1 MNNQLLNNQPEF
13 TKEIIETLLV
23 DENVRR
29 AVTRESHYM
38 FFHLYFSNYV
48 KYPTALFQKE
58 MFAITEN
65 DADKMAIIVAFRGS
79 AKSTIMTM
87 SYPLWA
93 ILGRMQKKCV
103 MILSQTQ
110 QQAKLHLTNVKR
122 ELEGNEL
129 LRNDLGPFQE
139 ESDEWGAYSL
149 VIPRYDAKIIAASSE
164 QSIRGIRHG
173 AHRPDLI
180 ICDDVEDLQSVKT
193 RESRAKTYAWFKG
206 EIVPCGDLDTK
217 IVLVGNLLHRDS
229 LLMRLKSEIEDKKI
243 RAIFKEYPMVDE
255 NDVILWP
262 GKYKNLEDVTNEK
275 KIIGDEVSWQREYM
289 LKIISTVDQVFK
301 PEWIQYYD
309 ELPPERVYRYDVND
323 DYRYTAVGI
332 DLAISEKETA
342 DYTAVVMAKIHGGWE
357 NLRIY
362 ILPNILNKR
371 LDFPDAI
378 REVGTMITLTEK
390 RAFQVKVYV
399 EDVGY
404 QRAFTQSLKIPNL
417 HVEGVSP
424 KGLDKRERLS
434 MVSNLVRNGNVR
446 FPRHGSEELIQQLL
460 YFGVEKHDDLADA
473 FSIMLLQIIETD
485 HGPVVISDI
494 RGIL

>member
-149 VIPRYDAKIIAASSE
+149 VIPRYMPK
-164 QSIRGIRHG
+164 
-173 AHRPDLI
+173 L
-180 ICDDVEDLQSVKT
+180 LQH
-193 RESRAKTYAWFKG
+193 
-206 EIVPCGDLDTK
+206 
-217 IVLVGNLLHRDS
+217 LVN
-229 LLMRLKSEIEDKKI
+229 K
-243 RAIFKEYPMVDE
+243 
-255 NDVILWP
+255 
-262 GKYKNLEDVTNEK
+262 
-275 KIIGDEVSWQREYM
+275 
-289 LKIISTVDQVFK
+289 VF
-301 PEWIQYYD
+301 E
-309 ELPPERVYRYDVND
+309 
-323 DYRYTAVGI
+323 
-332 DLAISEKETA
+332 
-342 DYTAVVMAKIHGGWE
+342 
-357 NLRIY
+357 
-362 ILPNILNKR
+362 
-371 LDFPDAI
+371 
-378 REVGTMITLTEK
+378 
-390 RAFQVKVYV
+390 
-399 EDVGY
+399 
-404 QRAFTQSLKIPNL
+404 
-417 HVEGVSP
+417 
-424 KGLDKRERLS
+424 GLD
-434 MVSNLVRNGNVR
+434 M
-446 FPRHGSEELIQQLL
+446 ELI
-460 YFGVEKHDDLADA
+460 DP
-473 FSIMLLQIIETD
+473 I
-485 HGPVVISDI
+485 
-494 RGIL
+494 